1 MCRLLRL
8 ASVDV
13 AEVPV
18 TNTVDIVAA
27 FNDHTGCLG
36 SVYAGKRH
44 DEMFFTYLRHPNE
57 IVVSS
62 SGV

>member
-1 MCRLLRL
+1 M
-8 ASVDV
+8 ASGNV
-13 AEVPV
+13 AEVPL
-18 TNTVDIVAA
+18 TSTVDIVAA

-36 SVYAGKRH
+36 SVYTGKRH
-44 DEMFFTYLRHPNE
+44 DRMLFTYLRHPNE